1 MLHEEADS
9 SDYSEDE
16 QQLSTPHVKQIR
28 FSDQPNLNPNTL
40 SRGNRQKHVGLV
52 EHLRRESS
60 PAPRRMTEIHRAA
73 TSGVGAEHLPT
84 LTRPVSTR
92 SLKSINGRAR
102 SSSHK
107 SRRPRSQHMRSLSI
121 GPESA
126 GMLRRRSS
134 GDRTAEQM
142 TVALG
147 GDTIVDPELRH
158 FLSDEDSSDEEHNTI
173 ASTMASEMQDGSNP
187 RLQSF
192 FNAIRKARPHPS
204 ATSPLDGL
212 AGRDP
217 DSASITSSRAVHG
230 HRKTMASSHSAGS
243 ITNFGSAR
251 FGRSDNLF
259 KSSDNLYAM
268 IGRLDSSR
276 SITPSVAVQA
286 NDSDVCS
293 HGSAKFA
300 VAELNNAS
308 LTHLKRLLRQ
318 FLTDTRTE
326 DHSKWERALI
336 PVLLQCAE
344 NVDPNIQRGDRID
357 IRTYVKIKKVPGGI
371 SRNTTLVDG
380 LVFSN
385 SIALRDMS
393 RLLKR
398 PRVLLISFPLIYAR
412 HQQHFMSL
420 EGVIAQ
426 EEEYLKN
433 LSSRIVKLQP
443 DLVLVQGEVAGIAR
457 KLLHIA
463 GITVVHDVKVSVI
476 QAAAR
481 FTQTIVV
488 SSVDKLTMNLDQLGT
503 CGMFQVRTFV
513 HGDTKRSYIFLSGC
527 PRDLGCTIILR
538 GTDRKTLQKLKWIT
552 EFLCYVAYNLKLET
566 CLMRNQGASVPSI
579 AGPENP
585 HCGSVGPVAA
595 DLGGLETYND
605 IIHYLRQRILSVSP
619 SVTFPEP
626 YLLKRGHEQ
635 ELQMSRLRMLQT
647 QDPESPEDPDKESE
661 KQQDPPPRF
670 ELIRPEMVYSGTT
683 NTSKQVREVLRAIHS
698 AEYER
703 AKHSYASTKRRWD
716 SYLSDVVEPFS
727 PFAHQKIVVQHSIV
741 SNTTSDA
748 CMGPELVGFE
758 YYQEHDI
765 EEGWECDMP
774 LGEYI
779 ERLCGQIGS
788 RCSAGR
794 CDSLM
799 LDHYRQYVHGNG
811 QVTLHVQKCP
821 PRFKGMENTI
831 LMWSICKVCSFETQ
845 VVPMSAEAWKYSFG
859 KYLELCFWNT
869 AVSPRSGPCTHNI
882 QRDHQRYFGFRRLSV
897 RVCYSS
903 IKLVEVIVPRS
914 TITWIVSKDL
924 TQKNE
929 LYQRFE
935 ERIGRY
941 MSSVELRLKSI
952 KLDSIIAEKLDQGR
966 SEVENLVKRADAEY
980 DFLIRELQDT
990 YLSSRYWEIVPLNR
1004 ALRSL
1009 QEKVAEWDNSFAE
1022 FESNYFPS
1030 GRDLRRLAADQF
1042 RKTFMEKDGSSP
1054 PTIDEDKDGTMSST
1068 SGTTLNEKEAIE
1080 ASKSNLHVESTID
1093 GADKG
1098 ENFMSTVPRISRSQ
1112 QADSRSHAASIHSLD
1127 LATNPGSERLSPL
1140 KSAEEAS
1147 ETPIRPESSNP
1158 VCRSVDPT
1166 ALSDAG
1172 IVTKLELMLA
1182 TASENATAAVSQS
1195 SQATTRHPSPQ
1206 RHSTNAPPIL
1216 RSHTLGAVPQ
1226 LQSTESEDQVPD
1238 HVSSANAKFNSDS
1251 QPSPAKAKSRHTL
1264 QQRIIDRSSTPT
1276 IKLGHVG
1283 MQSLIPRAV
1292 GSKQLDSPRVSA
1304 LAKHFEQMSREF
1316 EKERLR
1322 ERRQRLARTRQS
1334 RAFPTASANPI
1345 LEIFRDAQEA
1355 VRDRDI
1361 SHHNI
1366 VPENDKAL
1374 SQEQE
1379 AQDHSY
1385 EQSIDERPWM
1395 RQQTDNES
1403 IEPGVEVDASE
1414 DSTLLM
1420 SYPTSETEGM
1430 MSDTD
1435 IATIAESHDVRLEDQ
1450 QQFPELLPDVAKQDT
1465 TILNKILSSLWSER
1479 SASGWTQL
1487 DYPLTPYDHL
1497 FADSDLMVREDEPSS
1512 LIAFALSSRD
1522 YVRKMQKFRERA
1534 RAAEYERSANTIA
1547 SGLPEDDGVENVL
1560 LGKTATHMSFRF
1572 DNGPA
1577 RLQCRVFY
1585 AESFDAIRRKCG
1597 VADRFVESLSRSIKL
1612 ESKGGKSKSVF
1623 LQTHDKRFILKSLS
1637 AVEVQAFLKFA
1648 PDYFDF
1654 MSKCLFHGLPS
1665 SLAKMLGLYQIVI
1678 KNPRT
1683 GTDFNWFMQVIEN
1696 VFYEGEPTQKFDLKG
1711 SMRNRKA
1718 EVTGQPDEVLLDENF
1733 LDLISHDPLHVRY
1746 HSSALLNNSI
1756 TNDTLFC
1763 SKQNVMDYSLII
1775 GLYEEKD
1782 EVVVGII
1789 DYIRTY
1795 TWDKK
1800 LETWIKDRG
1809 SRKATIRSPKEYR
1822 SRFRRSI
1829 PTYFPHAPSIWQVF
1843 GTQRVDNGRTQFEA
1857 EEEDKVENLGA
1868 ARAVMPDREGSA
1880 SFHESV

>member
-1 MLHEEADS
+1 MLNEEADS
-9 SDYSEDE
+9 SDFSEDE
-16 QQLSTPHVKQIR
+16 EYSSIPHVRQIR
-28 FSDQPNLNPNTL
+28 FSDQPNPTPITP
-40 SRGNRQKHVGLV
+40 SRNSKHKHVSLR
-52 EHLRRESS
+52 EPSRRESS
-60 PAPRRMTEIHRAA
+60 PAPRRLAEIQKAA
-73 TSGVGAEHLPT
+73 TSGAGAEHLPT

-92 SLKSINGRAR
+92 SLKSASGRPR

-107 SRRPRSQHMRSLSI
+107 PRRPRSQHMRSLSI

-134 GDRTAEQM
+134 GDRNAEQM
-142 TVALG
+142 SGALS
-147 GDTIVDPELRH
+147 GDTIVDPELHH
-158 FLSDEDSSDEEHNTI
+158 FLSDEESSDEEHSTI
-173 ASTMASEMQDGSNP
+173 ASTMASEMHDSSNP

-192 FNAIRKARPHPS
+192 FNAIRRARPHPS
-204 ATSPLDGL
+204 PMSLLDGL
-212 AGRDP
+212 TGRDP
-217 DSASITSSRAVHG
+217 DVASVSSRPVHG
-230 HRKTMASSHSAGS
+230 HRKTLARSLSVRSV
-243 ITNFGSAR
+243 TNFGSGR

-268 IGRLDSSR
+268 IGRLDTSR
-276 SITPSVAVQA
+276 NDDPPVPVIA
-286 NDSDVCS
+286 NESDIGPP
-293 HGSAKFA
+293 GSATFA
-300 VAELNNAS
+300 AAELDHAS
-308 LTHLKRLLRQ
+308 SIHLKRLLRQ
-318 FLTDTRTE
+318 FLEDTRAGN
-326 DHSKWERALI
+326 HSKWERALI

-357 IRTYVKIKKVPGGI
+357 IRTYVKVKKVPGGTY
-371 SRNTTLVDG
+371 RDTTLVDG

-433 LSSRIVKLQP
+433 LSSRIVKLRP
-443 DLVLVQGEVAGIAR
+443 DLLLVQGEVAGIAR
-457 KLLHIA
+457 KLLHLA
-463 GITVVHDVKVSVI
+463 GITVVHDVKASVI

-481 FTQTIVV
+481 FTQTKVV

-503 CGMFQVRTFV
+503 CGMFQLRTFV
-513 HGDTKRSYIFLSGC
+513 HGGNKRSYIFLSGC
-527 PRDLGCTIILR
+527 PRDLGCTIVLR
-538 GTDRKTLQKLKWIT
+538 GAETKILKKLKWIA

-566 CLMRNQGASVPSI
+566 CLMRDQGVSMPSATESQKLHI
-579 AGPENP
+579 GSMGPIP
-585 HCGSVGPVAA
+585 A
-595 DLGGLETYND
+595 DLGGLETYDD
-605 IIHYLRQRILSVSP
+605 IIHYLKQRILSASP
-619 SVTFPEP
+619 LVIFPEP

-635 ELQMSRLRMLQT
+635 ELQMSRLQTLQR
-647 QDPESPEDPDKESE
+647 QDPESPVDPIKEVE
-661 KQQDPPPRF
+661 QQQEPPPRF
-670 ELIRPEMVYSGTT
+670 ELIRPEMVYSGAS
-683 NTSKQVREVLRAIHS
+683 NTSKQVREVLRAIHA

-716 SYLSDVVEPFS
+716 SYLSDVIEPFS

-741 SNTTSDA
+741 SNATSDA
-748 CMGPELVGFE
+748 CSGPELVGFE

-765 EEGWECDMP
+765 EEGWERDMP

-779 ERLCGQIGS
+779 ERLCGQVDSG
-788 RCSAGR
+788 CSAGR
-794 CDSLM
+794 CDSPM

-811 QVTLHVQKCP
+811 QVTLHVQKYP
-821 PRFKGMENTI
+821 ARFKGMENTI
-831 LMWSICKVCSFETQ
+831 LMWSTCKLCGSETQ

-869 AVSPRSGPCTHNI
+869 AVSPRSGSCTHDI
-882 QRDHQRYFGFRRLSV
+882 QRDHERYFGFRRLAV

-941 MSSVELRLKSI
+941 MSSVKLRLKSI
-952 KLDSIIAEKLDQGR
+952 KLDSIIAEKLDKGR
-966 SEVENLVKRADAEY
+966 SEVEALIKRADGEY
-980 DFLIRELQDT
+980 DYLMRELQDT
-990 YLSSRYWEIVPLNR
+990 YLSSRYWEIIPLNR

-1009 QEKVAEWDNSFAE
+1009 QEKVAEWDTSFAE

-1042 RKTFMEKDGSSP
+1042 RKTFMEKDGPSP
-1054 PTIDEDKDGTMSST
+1054 STIDDDKDATVST
-1068 SGTTLNEKEAIE
+1068 NSGTTLNEKELVE
-1080 ASKSNLHVESTID
+1080 AGNTNRQSEVTVDRSDEGDMIISPTQRTLH
-1093 GADKG
+1093 
-1098 ENFMSTVPRISRSQ
+1098 SQ
-1112 QADSRSHAASIHSLD
+1112 VADSTPHMASIQSLD
-1127 LATNPGSERLSPL
+1127 LATNRDGERRSSL
-1140 KSAEEAS
+1140 KATGETS
-1147 ETPIRPESSNP
+1147 ETLVGTGDSNLIRQ
-1158 VCRSVDPT
+1158 SVEP
-1166 ALSDAG
+1166 
-1172 IVTKLELMLA
+1172 
-1182 TASENATAAVSQS
+1182 AAVPGLETSTHVEEMLVAASGNASAVESQPAR
-1195 SQATTRHPSPQ
+1195 ATTDHTSPQ
-1206 RHSTNAPPIL
+1206 RFLPTASPMQ
-1216 RSHTLGAVPQ
+1216 RSQTLPAIPQ
-1226 LQSTESEDQVPD
+1226 LQHTEDQDP
-1238 HVSSANAKFNSDS
+1238 VSD
-1251 QPSPAKAKSRHTL
+1251 PKSSVGTKSTSENTTIAVHSRNVA
-1264 QQRIIDRSSTPT
+1264 QQRNMDRSSTPT
-1276 IKLGHVG
+1276 IKLANVG

-1292 GSKQLDSPRVSA
+1292 GSNQRDSPRVSA
-1304 LAKHFEQMSREF
+1304 LARHFEQMSREF

-1361 SHHNI
+1361 SHHEAI
-1366 VPENDKAL
+1366 PEDSVAL
-1374 SQEQE
+1374 PQEQE

-1385 EQSIDERPWM
+1385 EQSIEERPWL
-1395 RQQTDNES
+1395 RRQTDNES
-1403 IEPGVEVDASE
+1403 IDPSVEMDASE
-1414 DSTLLM
+1414 DNTLLM

-1435 IATIAESHDVRLEDQ
+1435 IATIAESHDVRLEDR

-1487 DYPLTPYDHL
+1487 DYPLTPNDHL

-1534 RAAEYERSANTIA
+1534 KAAERERSANTPEA
-1547 SGLPEDDGVENVL
+1547 ELPEDDGVENVL

-1597 VADRFVESLSRSIKL
+1597 VADRFVESLSRSFKL
-1612 ESKGGKSKSVF
+1612 DSKGGKSKSVF

-1637 AVEVQAFLKFA
+1637 AIEVQAFLKFA

-1665 SLAKMLGLYQIVI
+1665 SLAKMLGLYQVVI

-1683 GTDFNWFMQVIEN
+1683 GTEFNWFMQVMEN

-1746 HSSALLNNSI
+1746 HSSAILNNSI

-1775 GLYEEKD
+1775 GLYEDRD

-1829 PTYFPHAPSIWQVF
+1829 LTYFPHAPSTWQVF
-1843 GTQRVDNGRTQFEA
+1843 GTQRIDNGRAQFED
-1857 EEEDKVENLGA
+1857 EEEEEKAGSIDV
-1868 ARAVMPDREGSA
+1868 ARVAMPDRAEGA
-1880 SFHESV
+1880 SLHESA